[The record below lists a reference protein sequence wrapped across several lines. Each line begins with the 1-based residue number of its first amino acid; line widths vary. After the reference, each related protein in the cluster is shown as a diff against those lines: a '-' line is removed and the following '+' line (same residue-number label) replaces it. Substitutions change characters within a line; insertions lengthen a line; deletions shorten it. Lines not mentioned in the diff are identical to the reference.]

1 MPFFLINRARS
12 CSPKNVLYQQV
23 IMNNKALNI
32 LLILSLFFLSFVK
45 LSAQDNPSY
54 IQLEDASG
62 WDTSTPRSSL
72 EAAAQ
77 TLIENLPPAVQD
89 SFRVFDFGFYLL
101 QNNFSGGLPAAF
113 QQKIEEVNSLS
124 PYYLLFGKQSGT
136 NGVYTKFWLELKL
149 PGAES
154 YPCLTADAFEYVRLL
169 TTNHLQSIYDD
180 LGKEPVY
187 YHQAEIAAMELLG
200 RKLYKLMNC
209 CQIAKSGNNRKSLE
223 TCENTYD
230 VDELAAF
237 LQSVGVNAVAYCKI
251 CEGTDTPNNASS
263 VSTFVDGQQKI
274 RCIFANLKEDNTF
287 EQLFFDPALA
297 LSSENVPSDVPS
309 FQDFGEDEDL
319 ILVYRSD
326 GLKQCP
332 AYSVY
337 PDLCDADSDANT
349 NVDIL
354 DYEFGL
360 KKDIGSCLLEES
372 SLLFLNGFSEKKITK
387 SQLDIYTGELK
398 NWLSAADYDGVYY
411 IFDPVNVTLQ
421 LITRNQSPELI
432 TNRLEIA
439 KHLADYRNKDFLDNA
454 QFGMWAEY
462 ENGNLKVNIDFATSY
477 VTPNPLYNLGG
488 KSENDYAT
496 LLKEIVYGKLNQ
508 MISFDE
514 SVYQVSNE
522 SGELVHD
529 GELAVKTASVFKFI
543 GFTLEE
549 VSHVIRQAELDKHF
563 WSDEDPA
570 KYNAKLVNMF
580 APVAGGLDQTLVEVK
595 DLYDFTQFMKQFI
608 HKPAETAKGIYQ
620 SVAALDYDKLV
631 SMLGEAAESEREKF
645 LTEGRERQYHTTR
658 RGIQVCTIIFFAVK
672 EGPKIALEFVNT
684 TGDFL
689 QRMKEFIGN
698 FDSAELGNKLAES
711 SQEFR
716 TKFFETFETNVYQVK
731 DYFNNHP
738 SLLDVWGKLDDVVG
752 KDTENM
758 SKISNYFDEFGATGD
773 LLDVP
778 NVMFEQPKIQQQWID
793 DLVSLNTPYPDM
805 GDVVYLTEYVNR
817 NITPLIDEISGTPAA
832 GSFKSAF
839 NIEGSSEKVLV
850 RLKIDKENPTDYKEL
865 IQEINW
871 LADLKSQSILT
882 VEIDGILKHRGIA
895 SYVLKKHRV
904 SIKIPSQIKDLPDD
918 LVTVNGVGDL
928 FVLGKKMKDK
938 RIQIDDLQ
946 YLISNEGH
954 FLVAD
959 PLGVKI
965 GNGATY
971 VDDIINYDLI
981 PMLNNMLTRLLPKKL
996 QSGVIYTKIDI
1007 LNLLENKI
1015 DEDFLTSYISKPN
1028 SAIIVEGGD
1037 TD

>member
-1 MPFFLINRARS
+1 MR
-12 CSPKNVLYQQV
+12 
-23 IMNNKALNI
+23 NKCCNLS
-32 LLILSLFFLSFVK
+32 LILSLLFLSFVK
-45 LSAQDNPSY
+45 LSAQGNPSY

-62 WDTSTPRSSL
+62 WDTATPRSSL

-77 TLIENLPPAVQD
+77 ALIENLPPTVQD

-124 PYYLLFGKQSGT
+124 PYYLLFGKQSDT

-154 YPCLTADAFEYVRLL
+154 YPCLTTDAFEYVSLL

-209 CQIAKSGNNRKSLE
+209 CQIAKSSNNRKSLE

-287 EQLFFDPALA
+287 EQLFFDPVLA

-372 SLLFLNGFSEKKITK
+372 SLLFLNGSSENKITK
-387 SQLDIYTGELK
+387 PQLDTYTGELM
-398 NWLSAADYDGVYY
+398 NWLSEADYDGVYY

-462 ENGNLKVNIDFATSY
+462 ENENLKVNIDFANSY

-508 MISFDE
+508 MVSFDE
-514 SVYQVSNE
+514 SVYQASNE

-529 GELAVKTASVFKFI
+529 GELAVKTASIFKFI
-543 GFTLEE
+543 GFALEE
-549 VSHVIRQAELDKHF
+549 VSHVIRQAELEKHF
-563 WSDEDPA
+563 WNDEDPA

-631 SMLGEAAESEREKF
+631 SMLGEAAESEQEKF

-672 EGPKIALEFVNT
+672 EGPKIALEFLNT

-689 QRMKEFIGN
+689 KRMKEFIGN

-716 TKFFETFETNVYQVK
+716 TQFFETFEVNVDQVK
-731 DYFNNHP
+731 DYFNNHS

-752 KDTENM
+752 KDPDNLA
-758 SKISNYFDEFGATGD
+758 KISSYFDEYNASAIN
-773 LLDVP
+773 LDVP
-778 NVMFEQPKIQQQWID
+778 ENISIQQQWIN
-793 DLVSLNTPYPDM
+793 DLATLDVPYPDM
-805 GDVVYLTEYVNR
+805 EGIPYLTGFVDK
-817 NITPLIDEISGTPAA
+817 NIQPFIDVPINDAA
-832 GSFKSAF
+832 
-839 NIEGSSEKVLV
+839 EGSRKIAYLMEGIEDKVLL
-850 RLKIDKENPTDYKEL
+850 RLRHDLAFRDPTDFGFLVKEIKML
-865 IQEINW
+865 DRLRELGFSAIE
-871 LADLKSQSILT
+871 
-882 VEIDGILKHRGIA
+882 VDGIIKHRGIA
-895 SYVLKKHRV
+895 AFVMDRHITSVKLH
-904 SIKIPSQIKDLPDD
+904 SEISNLSDD
-918 LVTVNGVGDL
+918 LINVDGLGDVFTV
-928 FVLGKKMKDK
+928 MKRTREEK
-938 RIQIDDLQ
+938 IQIDDLQ
-946 YLISNEGH
+946 FLISNDGRFIIH
-954 FLVAD
+954 D
-959 PLGVKI
+959 PSGLAENNAASIVKI
-965 GNGATY
+965 EQT
-971 VDDIINYDLI
+971 IKYDLK
-981 PMLNNMLTRLLPKKL
+981 PMIKKLLTRILPRKLTPNNEYSTIEILALLND
-996 QSGVIYTKIDI
+996 KIDAPELGEYI
-1007 LNLLENKI
+1007 LSSQSVLEKVG
-1015 DEDFLTSYISKPN
+1015 SKFRLK
-1028 SAIIVEGGD
+1028 
-1037 TD
+1037 